1 MHCSRCSVKLF
12 SNSAAVRMIWKSEA
26 GRVGLARKAAKN
38 EEDQSDENQS
48 PSRPQY
54 PKDRQRREREREKG
68 RERKKFELTRDNSL
82 KIFCFLGP
90 PFPIPVQAFQT
101 SREGT
106 VMVRGRAFIYYST
119 SKSQRHNGLV
129 EGTKGREGTSGM

>member
-1 MHCSRCSVKLF
+1 MRTRACLGP
-12 SNSAAVRMIWKSEA
+12 NI
-26 GRVGLARKAAKN
+26 RKIG
-38 EEDQSDENQS
+38 
-48 PSRPQY
+48 
-54 PKDRQRREREREKG
+54 RREREKC
-68 RERKKFELTRDNSL
+68 RERKKLELTRDNSL

-106 VMVRGRAFIYYST
+106 VMVRVRAFIYYST

-129 EGTKGREGTSGM
+129 EGTKGREGTGGM